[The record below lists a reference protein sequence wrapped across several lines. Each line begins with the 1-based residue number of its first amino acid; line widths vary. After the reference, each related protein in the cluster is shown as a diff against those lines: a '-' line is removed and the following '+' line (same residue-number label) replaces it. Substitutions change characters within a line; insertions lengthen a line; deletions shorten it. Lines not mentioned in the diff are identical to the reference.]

1 MPSHN
6 PHLLTRPDRV
16 DPAVCFA
23 VVGGWVFRPLLS
35 QIVMARFRLIYR
47 VLPGFVLGPGACAAH
62 VARWPSRCDGLWL
75 PLGYSGPG
83 SGLVGW
89 RRCLVPAGCGRCA
102 GLRAV
107 RAACRRARLADQVAF
122 QLGDC
127 ADDDHD
133 GPAQRA
139 ASIDIFSEA
148 DVLDLETTELV
159 QDFEE
164 VFDTHL
170 QALLGDR
177 P

>member
-89 RRCLVPAGCGRCA
+89 RGYPGPTDFDRSEEHTSELQS
-102 GLRAV
+102 LR
-107 RAACRRARLADQVAF
+107 
-122 QLGDC
+122 
-127 ADDDHD
+127 H
-133 GPAQRA
+133 
-139 ASIDIFSEA
+139 I
-148 DVLDLETTELV
+148 
-159 QDFEE
+159 
-164 VFDTHL
+164 
-170 QALLGDR
+170 
-177 P
+177 